1 MLIWRPRSRSISLAS
16 FNNLITTPREMLRCA
31 QHDVS
36 FAHCSLLIDMTTP
49 LRCLLVDDEPLA
61 HTVLR
66 AYLDRLPGLATCA
79 GSCYGAVEALTFLR
93 TAPVDVLF
101 LDVDMPGLTGLEL
114 LRALPTPPAVVLCT
128 AHAAHALDAFD
139 LGVAD
144 YLLKPIRFE
153 RFVKTINRLHEAAR
167 PAGGGAAPAP
177 AVPPPAPPA
186 EAIFLKT
193 DAGTERVRFADLHSV
208 EGYGNFVK
216 CHLASGRVL
225 LTAETLR
232 HLESQLPT
240 TWFVRI
246 HRSYLVNLAAIER
259 LSGNMLRVGT
269 RELPVGST
277 YRQDVLR
284 HLHLR

>member
-1 MLIWRPRSRSISLAS
+1 M
-16 FNNLITTPREMLRCA
+16 TPA
-31 QHDVS
+31 
-36 FAHCSLLIDMTTP
+36 P

-66 AYLDRLPGLATCA
+66 AYLDRLPGLATWA
-79 GSCYGAVEALTFLR
+79 GSCYDAVEALTFLR
-93 TAPVDVLF
+93 TAPVEVLF

-114 LRALPTPPAVVLCT
+114 LRALPQPPAVVLCT

-153 RFVKTINRLHEAAR
+153 RFVKTIARLHEAGK
-167 PAGGGAAPAP
+167 PAGGGTATPAAAPP
-177 AVPPPAPPA
+177 LPPAPDFM
-186 EAIFLKT
+186 FLKT
-193 DAGTERVRFADLHSV
+193 DAGTERVRFDELLFV

-216 CHLASGRVL
+216 CHLAAGRVL
-225 LTAETLR
+225 LTAETLKQM
-232 HLESQLPT
+232 ESQLPASR
-240 TWFVRI
+240 FVRV
-246 HRSYLVNLAAIER
+246 HKSYLVNLAAVER
-259 LSGNMLRVGT
+259 LSGNVLRVGA

-284 HLHLR
+284 HLQLR